1 VPSVGQAGFRE
12 RVFGLRNPLEDG
24 SSSVFSYGWPVIETN
39 AAGHSVLVYSRTGKT
54 IDPEIRFSTWLTGE
68 ADIRPSRLLK
78 AGEKPYKLGWAA
90 KLGPLPWADTGGI
103 SVDPFDDDA
112 VWFAHC
118 YADSHAADNNYA
130 IYVGKVF
137 GKRWPWIRVAVY
149 LAAVDP
155 RKRRAAVRLAV
166 SIANGGDGASPA
178 TEAVVRLAGGDRD
191 ALEVARL
198 RVPPLAPGAS
208 STAELQ
214 LPLSRDV
221 QKGRFDLEV
230 AVDPDGRIEQYDR
243 AASTGRCRIQL
254 ADDD

>member
-1 VPSVGQAGFRE
+1 
-12 RVFGLRNPLEDG
+12 
-24 SSSVFSYGWPVIETN
+24 
-39 AAGHSVLVYSRTGKT
+39 
-54 IDPEIRFSTWLTGE
+54 
-68 ADIRPSRLLK
+68 LLK

-118 YADSHAADNNYA
+118 YADSHADDNNYA

-137 GKRWPWIRVAVY
+137 GRRWPWIRVALY
-149 LAAVDP
+149 LAAVNP
-155 RKRRAAVRLAV
+155 VRRGEGVRLAV

-178 TEAVVRLAGGDRD
+178 TNAIVRLAGGDGH

-198 RVPPLAPGAS
+198 RVPPLAPGTS

-214 LPLSRDV
+214 VPLPDRV
-221 QKGRFDLEV
+221 RKGTFDLEV
-230 AVDPDGRIEQYDR
+230 AVDPDRRIEQYDR
-243 AASTGRCRIQL
+243 TASTSRCPLRL
-254 ADDD
+254 AADDDDE